1 MSRWL
6 PVILAA
12 VVLALFVAQPAM
24 AAATHEGKV
33 VTAANGKLTM
43 TDKEGKNQ
51 ATHTVSPT
59 ARISCDGKAC
69 KLEDLKAGFT
79 VKVTVDKAIDGKEQA
94 VQIAATSKAEPPK

>member
-6 PVILAA
+6 PVCLAV

-43 TDKEGKNQ
+43 TDKDGKQ
-51 ATHTVSPT
+51 MSHAVAPT
-59 ARISCDGKAC
+59 ARITLDGKAC

-94 VQIAATSKAEPPK
+94 VQIAALSRPAEPPK

>member
-1 MSRWL
+1 MTRWL

-43 TDKEGKNQ
+43 TDKEGNK
-51 ATHTVSPT
+51 ATHDVSPT
-59 ARISCDGKAC
+59 ARITCDGKAC
-69 KLEDLKAGFT
+69 KLEDLKAGFA
-79 VKVTVDKAIDGKEQA
+79 VKVTLDKAIDGKEQA